1 MRTFPIKLLLYATCM
16 TGLSFAAQAVP
27 VTCDDYRI
35 SYYTSHV
42 GYSGESFTAPRD
54 ILDTRTFYVHN
65 LVATP
70 RAKNAYLYTWDPPSG
85 WSLWSDHR
93 FAAHNDGD
101 PAWRGN
107 GWADISCDVWSL
119 FDSRCSHI
127 ATTGTCDS
135 SGVQSVPDSGSTM
148 MLLGI
153 ACLGLC
159 LVGKL
164 ASSRMAQAS

>member
-1 MRTFPIKLLLYATCM
+1 M

-54 ILDTRTFYVHN
+54 ILNTRTFYVHN
-65 LVATP
+65 FVATP
-70 RAKNAYLYTWDPPSG
+70 RAKNAYLYTWDPTSG
-85 WSLWSDHR
+85 SSLWTDHQ

-101 PAWRGN
+101 RALRGN
-107 GWADISCDVWSL
+107 GWADISCGVCSL
-119 FDSRCSHI
+119 FDSRRSHI
-127 ATTGTCDS
+127 ATTGTFDS
-135 SGVQSVPDSGSTM
+135 SSVQSVPDSGSTM
-148 MLLGI
+148 MLIGI
-153 ACLGLC
+153 GCLGLC

-164 ASSRMAQAS
+164 AGSRMAPAS